1 MEKILVIVNGL
12 PGKMATAVAEAVID
26 SPEMELLAYSL
37 TGPEIESKVVMVKN
51 MPINLCRPDEK
62 NQLLQ
67 GGVPNIIVDFTH
79 PSAINENVSFYT
91 KNKIPFVLGTTGG
104 NLEFITEKVK
114 AAGSIAVAAPNMAK
128 EIVAFQA
135 MMEYAA
141 ENFPGVFKGCELEVV
156 ESYQQ
161 TKADTSG
168 TAKAVINSFNKLGIP
183 FTVDQIEKKRSRVD
197 YDALGIPLE
206 FWSGHGWHT
215 YTVRKPDNSVFFQF
229 IHNVNG
235 RAAYIGGVMEAINF
249 LCWLKSERPWWCG
262 VHSMIDVLTLPK
274 TKTGTV

>member
-1 MEKILVIVNGL
+1 MKKIKVIVNGL
-12 PGKMATAVAEAVID
+12 PGNMATAVAEAVIN

-51 MPINLCRPDEK
+51 MLINLCRPDEK

-67 GGVPNIIVDFTH
+67 GGIPNIIVDFTH

-91 KNKIPFVLGTTGG
+91 ENKIPFVLGTTGG
-104 NLEFITEKVK
+104 DLEFITEKVK
-114 AAGSIAVAAPNMAK
+114 AAGLTAVVAPNMAK

-141 ENFPGVFKGCELEVV
+141 ENFPGVFKGYSLEIV
-156 ESYQQ
+156 ESHQQ

-183 FTVDQIEKKRSRVD
+183 FTVNQIEKKRSEAD
-197 YDALGIPLE
+197 YDALGVPLE
-206 FWSGHGWHT
+206 FWNGHGWHT
-215 YTVRKPDNSVFFQF
+215 YTLRKPDNSVFFQF
-229 IHNVNG
+229 THNVNG
-235 RAAYIGGVMEAINF
+235 RAVYIDGVMKAIEF
-249 LCWLKSERPWWCG
+249 LCWLKNERPWWCG
-262 VHSMIDVLTLPK
+262 VHSMIDVLALPK
-274 TKTGTV
+274 IKTPTV